1 MQGKNSKE
9 EKEQMNYLTRAYVRI
24 TERKGQSMT
33 EYALILSAIA
43 VVAFATYNS
52 LGNKIVNVVNGIIT
66 DL

>member
-1 MQGKNSKE
+1 
-9 EKEQMNYLTRAYVRI
+9 MNYLTRAYVRI

>member
-1 MQGKNSKE
+1 MQGKNYKE